1 MTSEH
6 IALRKAAEMA
16 LEALDMDSEDADKIS
31 WERLAKI
38 VAAGT
43 AMREALAQH
52 QIKKCEAGPSL
63 QNLWDCW
70 DAVHGVGQEP
80 VAWIRESDLKLLNGD
95 LDCCLVS
102 ATRDFTDRVPL
113 YLHPAPIPEGWQL
126 VPEEPTQ
133 GMRTE
138 GRELYRSDGD
148 ELDIWQAM
156 LAAAPKYE
164 VQSK

>member
-16 LEALDMDSEDADKIS
+16 LEAMDMDSEDADKIS

-63 QNLWDCW
+63 QDLWDCW
-70 DAVHGVGQEP
+70 DAVHGWQEP
-80 VAWIRESDLKLLNGD
+80 VAWKGIKGD
-95 LDCCLVS
+95 YG
-102 ATRDFTDRVPL
+102 FTFLGFHEQPGMEPL
-113 YLHPAPIPEGWQL
+113 YLHPTPIPEGWQL
-126 VPEEPTQ
+126 VPKEPTENMIKLVAYAERYS
-133 GMRTE
+133 GVY
-138 GRELYRSDGD
+138 GIYK
-148 ELDIWQAM
+148 AM
-156 LAAAPKYE
+156 LAAAPKPE
-164 VQSK
+164 EMK